1 MEVFITLKTKVSFDL
16 IEFRTL
22 ILAGIFSFVWGFK
35 KPLNQFAPLL
45 LHRIYGYSMSEAGV
59 IVFYLNETWYIQVV
73 ILFAIFFYICSQN
86 IINKIGST
94 IVSAIIGNA
103 IGFWVGYFASA
114 SLIISTG
121 LIEEWNPLIAV
132 NSALGQGVISLLFIE
147 FAAMACAYMIG
158 EWDRRLEQIGFL
170 SNDVRKPITVYVSTI
185 IYAVLGVLLLVFS
198 FVFMIYGRP
207 FNEFIRLSPFIL
219 FDLLLRATTL
229 IIVSYGLYVGK
240 RWGWL
245 IALITSMLGAIAVI
259 NLLIFCLVNALG
271 TSALIAYSIALLLN
285 LILIACLLSASSR
298 RYFRFLNLKGS
309 F

>member
-103 IGFWVGYFASA
+103 IGFWAGYFASA

-121 LIEEWNPLIAV
+121 LIGEWNPLIAV

-158 EWDRRLEQIGFL
+158 EWANGLEHSGFL
-170 SNDVRKPITVYVSTI
+170 HHRVK
-185 IYAVLGVLLLVFS
+185 
-198 FVFMIYGRP
+198 
-207 FNEFIRLSPFIL
+207 
-219 FDLLLRATTL
+219 
-229 IIVSYGLYVGK
+229 
-240 RWGWL
+240 
-245 IALITSMLGAIAVI
+245 
-259 NLLIFCLVNALG
+259 
-271 TSALIAYSIALLLN
+271 
-285 LILIACLLSASSR
+285 
-298 RYFRFLNLKGS
+298 KGI
-309 F
+309 